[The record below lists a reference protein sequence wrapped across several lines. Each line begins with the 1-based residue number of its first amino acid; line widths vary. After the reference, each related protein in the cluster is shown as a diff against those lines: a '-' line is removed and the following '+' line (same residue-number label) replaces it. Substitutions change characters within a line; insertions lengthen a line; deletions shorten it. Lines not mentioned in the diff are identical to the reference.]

1 MITPKIPDNEEARLK
16 ALYSYSI
23 LDTIT
28 DPDFDIIVTI
38 ASEICGTSISS
49 ISLIDKDRQWFKA
62 KKGMDKSETSRNNA
76 FCAHAINDPDH
87 ILEVEN
93 AAEDPR
99 FHDNPNVVNDPHI
112 AFYAGVPLVD
122 HDGFALG
129 TLCVI
134 DQKPKRLTTTQ
145 RETLKALSRQVINLM
160 EMRRKSEQMEQLT
173 FELHRKI
180 QHLEKFALI
189 LAHDIRSPL
198 TAISGLTNH
207 LSTGFNYELSAE
219 MKEILG
225 VVSKSSKNVVNLVD
239 GILEYSRNSNRQLAD
254 EEFEVKEFFVELRL
268 LFPSLAKESLSIQS
282 DLERIWAN
290 PIGLKQILLNLITN
304 AIKYNDKE
312 TISITVNATA
322 DDKCYHFSVSDNGM
336 GIPEQHLT
344 KIFDIFTKVH
354 KEDRFGNVGSGIGLA
369 TVKNLVTAMKGE
381 IGVKSEVGVGTTFE
395 FSLPKKK

>member
-1 MITPKIPDNEEARLK
+1 
-16 ALYSYSI
+16 
-23 LDTIT
+23 
-28 DPDFDIIVTI
+28 
-38 ASEICGTSISS
+38 
-49 ISLIDKDRQWFKA
+49 QWFKA
-62 KKGMDKSETSRNNA
+62 KKGMDKSETSRNDA

-122 HDGFALG
+122 HDGYALG

-134 DQKPKRLTTTQ
+134 DKKPKKLTATQ

-160 EMRRKSEQMEQLT
+160 EMRRKREQMEQMT
-173 FELHRKI
+173 VELHRKV

-207 LSTGFNYELSAE
+207 LSTGFNYEISAE

-225 VVSKSSKNVVNLVD
+225 VVSQSSKNVVNLVD
-239 GILEYSRNSNRQLAD
+239 GILEYSRNSNAHLAD
-254 EEFEVKEFFVELRL
+254 EEFEAKEFFAELRL
-268 LFPSLAKESLSIQS
+268 LFPSLEKGSLIIQS
-282 DLERIWAN
+282 ELEMIWAN

-312 TISITVNATA
+312 TIAIAVNATA

-381 IGVKSEVGVGTTFE
+381 IAVKSEVGVGTTFE

>member
-28 DPDFDIIVTI
+28 DPDFDNIVTI

-381 IGVKSEVGVGTTFE
+381 IGVKSEVGIGTTFE
-395 FSLPKKK
+395 FSLPKK

>member
-28 DPDFDIIVTI
+28 DPDFENIVTI

-99 FHDNPNVVNDPHI
+99 FHDNPNVVNDPNI

-254 EEFEVKEFFVELRL
+254 EEFEVKEFFVELRV

-312 TISITVNATA
+312 TISITVNATS

>member
-28 DPDFDIIVTI
+28 DPDFENIVTI

-99 FHDNPNVVNDPHI
+99 FHDNPNVVNDPNI

-312 TISITVNATA
+312 TISITVNATS